1 MIKQFIV
8 SSMIVISLSTAIAQ
22 PIDYV
27 SELAT
32 IPAPQNYFYD
42 EIPTL
47 EDGYDMNLYRPYQI
61 IHSEKIVIKE
71 NVWFTDWYC
80 TSYVAS
86 QRPDLFPGQWENRIS
101 GDAKDRLI
109 NAKIAW
115 IDTGKIPQVWAIAVF
130 EPGKWALS
138 RGHVA
143 IVEYVWDNG
152 LIIVKDMNFKWKN
165 MITTRV
171 IPADLAVWYIY

>member
-1 MIKQFIV
+1 
-8 SSMIVISLSTAIAQ
+8 MIVSLSTATAQ

-27 SELAT
+27 RELAT

-42 EIPTL
+42 EIPAL
-47 EDGYDMNLYRPYQI
+47 EPEYDMNKYKKWQI
-61 IHSEKIVIKE
+61 IDSQKVIITK
-71 NVWFTDWYC
+71 NVWFADGYC

-86 QRPDLFPGQWENRIS
+86 QRPDLFQGQWENRIS
-101 GDAKDRLI
+101 GDAKDWLT

-143 IVEYVWDNG
+143 IVDYVWDNG
-152 LIIVKDMNFKWKN
+152 LIVVKDMNFRWKN
-165 MITTRV
+165 IVTTRI
-171 IPADLAVWYIY
+171 IPADLAAWYIY